1 MKESG
6 IGVRNASSIQNGENK
21 RDFVWRTFEAV
32 LLSGLLILLYWNVLR
47 ALFRDWWIDP
57 NYSHGFIVPIFAG
70 YLIWKQ
76 KDKLQSIPIRGSW
89 VGLPVLLLGIAALVF
104 GEIGAQDFIAG
115 SSLIVVIS
123 GLILLNLGMEIFKAV
138 SFPVFFLFFMIPLP
152 AVIFYAIAF
161 PLQTIAAKS
170 ATLVLDLLGVPVLLE
185 GHVIHLSHTTLGVT
199 EACSG
204 IRSLISLLALAAAWS
219 YLSFKGILARAVLMV
234 SAVPITIA
242 ANSTRVILTAFIA
255 QWFGMQYAEGFYH
268 TFAGWI
274 IFIVAFAGL
283 AGVHALIRL
292 TQQSRF

>member
-1 MKESG
+1 M
-6 IGVRNASSIQNGENK
+6 
-21 RDFVWRTFEAV
+21 
-32 LLSGLLILLYWNVLR
+32 R
-47 ALFRDWWIDP
+47 ALIRDWWIDP
-57 NYSHGFIVPIFAG
+57 NYSHGFIVPFFAG

-76 KDKLQSIPIRGSW
+76 KDKLQSTPISGTW
-89 VGLPVLLLGIAALVF
+89 VGLPVLLIGIAALVF

-115 SSLIVVIS
+115 SSLIIVLS
-123 GLILLNLGMEIFKAV
+123 GLVLFNLGPAIFKIV
-138 SFPVFFLFFMIPLP
+138 SFPLLFLFFMIPLP

-170 ATLVLDLLGVPVLLE
+170 ATLALDLLGVPVLLE